1 MVIKNQLKSMRNHN
15 NDKMINFIKIKQ
27 LFWRILNE
35 NQKQIISIT
44 KMNIIKALYN
54 IVNTIKL
61 INFKNDDK
69 S

>member
-1 MVIKNQLKSMRNHN
+1 MRNHN

>member
-1 MVIKNQLKSMRNHN
+1 MRNHN

-27 LFWRILNE
+27 LFWRILNKK
-35 NQKQIISIT
+35 QKKIIIIR

-61 INFKNDDK
+61 ITFKNDDK

>member
-15 NDKMINFIKIKQ
+15 NDKIINFIKIKQ
-27 LFWRILNE
+27 LFWRILNK
-35 NQKQIISIT
+35 NQQKTIITT

-61 INFKNDDK
+61 TR
-69 S
+69 SG